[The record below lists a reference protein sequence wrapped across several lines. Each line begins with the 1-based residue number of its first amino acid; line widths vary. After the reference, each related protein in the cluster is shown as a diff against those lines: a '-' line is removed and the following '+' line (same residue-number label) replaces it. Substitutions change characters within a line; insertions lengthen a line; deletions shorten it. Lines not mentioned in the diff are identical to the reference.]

1 MKVKDLEPV
10 LQETKEQIRTELINE
25 LIGWNDK
32 YFTNVNDT
40 CWHMLNTKLQSLLPL
55 ETPEKI
61 AERKAV
67 EIMNKNGWMDIGNTK
82 SVLIEA
88 LLTDIKK

>member
-1 MKVKDLEPV
+1 
-10 LQETKEQIRTELINE
+10 
-25 LIGWNDK
+25 
-32 YFTNVNDT
+32 
-40 CWHMLNTKLQSLLPL
+40 MLAL